1 MKNLPKLGAV
11 VWAISSRIYS
21 GVVQERDA
29 THVKVRG
36 LWFSAAEVHATERS
50 ALLAVANRRARAL
63 GKEYNRL
70 SRKEDTARNALR
82 RATEKRQRAGAAWEK
97 AKAALAATKDGV

>member
-1 MKNLPKLGAV
+1 MKKLPKLGAV

-36 LWFSAAEVHATERS
+36 LWFIAAEVHRTERL
-50 ALLAVANRRARAL
+50 ALLAVANRRVRVL

-70 SRKEDTARNALR
+70 SRREDAARNALK

-97 AKAALAATKDGV
+97 AKKAVVATKGKV